1 MPQAQTSELNLN
13 EILRQV
19 AREKDIDLERW
30 IAALEDAMAS
40 AAKKQ
45 HRIKEPVRSRLDR
58 ETGRFEAF
66 IVKKVVSEVEDPL
79 AEWTVEE
86 AQDHKTGAQVGDE
99 IHLPIPTDG
108 LGRIAAQSAKQVLYQ
123 RVREAERENI
133 YNEYI
138 DRVGEVLNGTVKRFE
153 RGDIVVDLGRTEAV
167 VPRSEQ
173 ARHERY
179 SQGERIRAVIVE
191 VHKQPKGPQ
200 IVLSRTDPR
209 LLVKLFETEV
219 PEIYDG
225 TVVIKNAVRA
235 PGERAKVAV
244 YSRERDVD
252 PVGACVGMKGS
263 RVQSIIRELRGEKI
277 DIIEY
282 SDDLVTFAQSALA
295 PAKITR
301 VSVTH
306 QGEVPHLDVIVE
318 DEQLSLA
325 IGKRGQNVRLASE
338 LIGARIDIKSESDV
352 KDEVADALARML
364 QTAIG
369 PAPAAAVDLSQAPGV
384 TPELREALEAAGLGT
399 AESLHERGR
408 EALLEVPGLDEELAD
423 GLIAWAGE
431 QAAMAAEAAAAQQ
444 SAAGRAEIGVTFRK
458 PETTSSMGDEAFM
471 AALSRAF
478 QESEAQRATRDAG
491 VAAAEA
497 EASENAAM
505 DGRAAEEAEEAK
517 QAEEAAER
525 ESAAAAVATTAPAT
539 TPATPADTEA
549 AAITPSSAAADDT
562 AGAGAPAEAAGQESK
577 R

>member
-1 MPQAQTSELNLN
+1 MPQAQTAEINLN

-30 IAALEDAMAS
+30 ISALEDAMAS

-45 HRIKEPVRSRLDR
+45 HRIKEPVRAHLDR
-58 ETGRFEAF
+58 ETGKFDAF
-66 IVKKVVSEVEDPL
+66 IVKKVVEAVEDPL

-86 AQDHKTGAQVGDE
+86 AQDHKADAAVGDE
-99 IHLPIPTDG
+99 IHLPISTDG
-108 LGRIAAQSAKQVLYQ
+108 LGRIAAQNAKQVLYQ
-123 RVREAERENI
+123 RVREAERENV

-153 RGDIVVDLGRTEAV
+153 RGDIIIDLGRTEAV

-179 SQGERIRAVIVE
+179 SQGERIRAVIVD

-306 QGEVPHLDVIVE
+306 QGDVPHLDVIVE

-364 QTAIG
+364 QTALSSM
-369 PAPAAAVDLSQAPGV
+369 PTPPRVEVDVDAAPGLAPV
-384 TPELREALEAAGLGT
+384 VSTALREAGFGSIDALAATDAEALLALGFDELSQDE
-399 AESLHERGR
+399 AESLVSWAKEQVEKRQA
-408 EALLEVPGLDEELAD
+408 ELDVGPFKAP
-423 GLIAWAGE
+423 E
-431 QAAMAAEAAAAQQ
+431 QAAQGKGGGMA
-444 SAAGRAEIGVTFRK
+444 
-458 PETTSSMGDEAFM
+458 DEDFM

-478 QESEAQRATRDAG
+478 AESEQQRASATALLDDEQP
-491 VAAAEA
+491 AAEGET
-497 EASENAAM
+497 EAT
-505 DGRAAEEAEEAK
+505 AEEPRPDEAE
-517 QAEEAAER
+517 
-525 ESAAAAVATTAPAT
+525 
-539 TPATPADTEA
+539 
-549 AAITPSSAAADDT
+549 
-562 AGAGAPAEAAGQESK
+562 
-577 R
+577 

>member
-1 MPQAQTSELNLN
+1 MPQAQTSEVNLN

-45 HRIKEPVRSRLDR
+45 HHIKEPVRSHLDR
-58 ETGRFEAF
+58 ETGKFDAF
-66 IVKKVVSEVEDPL
+66 IVKKVVETVEDPL

-86 AQDHKTGAQVGDE
+86 ARDHKADAQVGDE
-99 IHLPIPTDG
+99 IHLPISTDG
-108 LGRIAAQSAKQVLYQ
+108 LGRIAAQNAKQVLYQ

-167 VPRSEQ
+167 VPRAEQ

-277 DIIEY
+277 DIIEH

-338 LIGARIDIKSESDV
+338 LIGCRIDIKSESDV

-364 QTAIG
+364 QNAVGGTA
-369 PAPAAAVDLSQAPGV
+369 APAAGAALVDAPGM
-384 TPELREALEAAGLGT
+384 TPELAAALEAAGLGT
-399 AESLHERGR
+399 VDTLLESGRDEMLAVPGIDEERAD
-408 EALLEVPGLDEELAD
+408 ALL
-423 GLIAWAGE
+423 AWADE
-431 QAAMAAEAAAAQQ
+431 QQKKQQ
-444 SAAGRAEIGVTFRK
+444 ESADREIGRAFRA
-458 PETTSSMGDEAFM
+458 PEPSSSMGDEDFM
-471 AALSRAF
+471 AVLSRAF
-478 QESEAQRATRDAG
+478 AESEQQRATVAQQREDEEA
-491 VAAAEA
+491 AAAE
-497 EASENAAM
+497 
-505 DGRAAEEAEEAK
+505 D
-517 QAEEAAER
+517 
-525 ESAAAAVATTAPAT
+525 SAAA
-539 TPATPADTEA
+539 TE
-549 AAITPSSAAADDT
+549 
-562 AGAGAPAEAAGQESK
+562 ESGGES
-577 R
+577 

>member
-1 MPQAQTSELNLN
+1 MPQAQTAELNLN

-30 IAALEDAMAS
+30 ISALEDAMAS

-45 HRIKEPVRSRLDR
+45 HRIKEPVRAHLDR
-58 ETGRFEAF
+58 ETGKFDAF
-66 IVKKVVSEVEDPL
+66 IVKKVVETVEDPL

-86 AQDHKTGAQVGDE
+86 ARDHKADAEVGDE
-99 IHLPIPTDG
+99 IHLPISTDG
-108 LGRIAAQSAKQVLYQ
+108 LGRIAAQNAKQVLYQ

-138 DRVGEVLNGTVKRFE
+138 DRVGEILNGTVKRFE
-153 RGDIVVDLGRTEAV
+153 RGDVIVDLGRTEAV

-179 SQGERIRAVIVE
+179 SQGERIRAVIVD

-338 LIGARIDIKSESDV
+338 LIGSRIDIKSESDV

-364 QTAIG
+364 QTAMAQTPG
-369 PAPAAAVDLSQAPGV
+369 PRQADVLSAPGVAAAAAEQLQEAGYGDVEALADAEPEALLALEIEGFDQRPGGSPDRVGEGAARAADGEPGHRSLPRPRGGAPAAA
-384 TPELREALEAAGLGT
+384 
-399 AESLHERGR
+399 
-408 EALLEVPGLDEELAD
+408 
-423 GLIAWAGE
+423 
-431 QAAMAAEAAAAQQ
+431 
-444 SAAGRAEIGVTFRK
+444 
-458 PETTSSMGDEAFM
+458 SMGDEDFM

-478 QESEAQRATRDAG
+478 AESEQQQRQQRAPPLSAATRSTAG
-491 VAAAEA
+491 
-497 EASENAAM
+497 
-505 DGRAAEEAEEAK
+505 EAEEVRS
-517 QAEEAAER
+517 EDN
-525 ESAAAAVATTAPAT
+525 ES
-539 TPATPADTEA
+539 
-549 AAITPSSAAADDT
+549 
-562 AGAGAPAEAAGQESK
+562 
-577 R
+577 

>member
-1 MPQAQTSELNLN
+1 MAQAQTADININ

-30 IAALEDAMAS
+30 IGALEDAMAS

-45 HRIKEPVRSRLDR
+45 HRIKEPVRAHLDR
-58 ETGRFEAF
+58 ETGKFEAF
-66 IVKKVVSEVEDPL
+66 IVKQVVETVEDPL

-86 AQDHKTGAQVGDE
+86 ARDHKAKAEVGDE
-99 IHLPIPTDG
+99 IRLPISTDG

-123 RVREAERENI
+123 RVREAERENV
-133 YNEYI
+133 YNEFI

-167 VPRSEQ
+167 VPRHEQ

-179 SQGERIRAVIVE
+179 SQGERIRAVIVD

-225 TVVIKNAVRA
+225 TVVIKAAVRA

-301 VSVTH
+301 VSITH

-364 QTAIG
+364 QTAFG
-369 PAPAAAVDLSQAPGV
+369 DMQAERASADLEVAEAPGV
-384 TPELREALEAAGLGT
+384 DADLAEALANAGFGAIDDLSEADIDAL
-399 AESLHERGR
+399 AEVEGMTLER
-408 EALLEVPGLDEELAD
+408 AKELQ
-423 GLIAWAGE
+423 AWAADQSE
-431 QAAMAAEAAAAQQ
+431 RRTNTAAAEFTAGFEEPAATATMAD
-444 SAAGRAEIGVTFRK
+444 S
-458 PETTSSMGDEAFM
+458 DFM
-471 AALSRAF
+471 AALSKAF
-478 QESEAQRATRDAG
+478 QESERQRSTSLDDESDPLPLRNLEDAG
-491 VAAAEA
+491 DGEPVASRE
-497 EASENAAM
+497 
-505 DGRAAEEAEEAK
+505 DG
-517 QAEEAAER
+517 
-525 ESAAAAVATTAPAT
+525 
-539 TPATPADTEA
+539 TE
-549 AAITPSSAAADDT
+549 
-562 AGAGAPAEAAGQESK
+562 G
-577 R
+577 

>member
-1 MPQAQTSELNLN
+1 MPQAQAADVNLN

-19 AREKDIDLERW
+19 AREKDIDLDRW
-30 IAALEDAMAS
+30 IGALEDAMAS

-45 HRIKEPVRSRLDR
+45 HRIKEPVRAHLDR
-58 ETGRFEAF
+58 ETGKFEAF
-66 IVKKVVSEVEDPL
+66 IVKKVVEEVEDPL
-79 AEWTVEE
+79 AEWTVDE
-86 AQDHKTGAQVGDE
+86 AQDHKKGAKVGDE
-99 IHLPIPTDG
+99 VHLPIPTDG

-138 DRVGEVLNGTVKRFE
+138 DRVGEVVNGTVKRFE
-153 RGDIVVDLGRTEAV
+153 RGDIIVDLGRTEAIA
-167 VPRSEQ
+167 PRMEQ

-179 SQGERIRAVIVE
+179 SQGERIRAVIVD

-306 QGEVPHLDVIVE
+306 HGEVPHLDVIVE

-338 LIGARIDIKSESDV
+338 LIGCRIDIKSESDV

-364 QTAIG
+364 QTALSG
-369 PAPAAAVDLSQAPGV
+369 VEAAAAPEQVQDITAVAGV
-384 TPELREALEAAGLGT
+384 TPEIAEGLIEAGLDTVDALLDASRSQLLAVEGIDEALADRLGDWAQEQSAQREADAAEIGKAFRAPEAGG
-399 AESLHERGR
+399 G
-408 EALLEVPGLDEELAD
+408 
-423 GLIAWAGE
+423 
-431 QAAMAAEAAAAQQ
+431 AAMA
-444 SAAGRAEIGVTFRK
+444 
-458 PETTSSMGDEAFM
+458 DEDFM

-478 QESEAQRATRDAG
+478 QESEQQRTTSVQWPG
-491 VAAAEA
+491 
-497 EASENAAM
+497 
-505 DGRAAEEAEEAK
+505 EEE
-517 QAEEAAER
+517 
-525 ESAAAAVATTAPAT
+525 
-539 TPATPADTEA
+539 
-549 AAITPSSAAADDT
+549 
-562 AGAGAPAEAAGQESK
+562 GAGEEQPAATEDEP
-577 R
+577 RE

>member
-1 MPQAQTSELNLN
+1 MPQAQTTELNLN

-58 ETGRFEAF
+58 DTGRFEAF

-369 PAPAAAVDLSQAPGV
+369 PAAAPAADLGEAPGV
-384 TPELREALEAAGLGT
+384 TPEIRATLEAAGLGT
-399 AESLHERGR
+399 AESLHERGL
-408 EALLEVPGLDEELAD
+408 EGVALLELPGVDEELAAS
-423 GLIAWAGE
+423 LVAWAGE
-431 QAAMAAEAAAAQQ
+431 QAELAAAAAAAAAEQ
-444 SAAGRAEIGVTFRK
+444 SAAGRGDIGVTFRK
-458 PETTSSMGDEAFM
+458 PETSSSMGDEAFM

-497 EASENAAM
+497 EASASANAAFAPET
-505 DGRAAEEAEEAK
+505 RE
-517 QAEEAAER
+517 AEEAAER
-525 ESAAAAVATTAPAT
+525 ASEEAAGESAGTAL
-539 TPATPADTEA
+539 PATPE
-549 AAITPSSAAADDT
+549 TPETPEND
-562 AGAGAPAEAAGQESK
+562 ESG

>member
-1 MPQAQTSELNLN
+1 MPQAQKAPTAEINLN

-30 IAALEDAMAS
+30 ISALEDAMAS

-45 HRIKEPVRSRLDR
+45 HRIKEPVRAHLDR
-58 ETGRFEAF
+58 ETGKFDAF
-66 IVKKVVSEVEDPL
+66 IVKQVVETVEDPL

-86 AQDHKTGAQVGDE
+86 ARDHKANAEVGDE
-99 IHLPIPTDG
+99 IHLPISTDG
-108 LGRIAAQSAKQVLYQ
+108 LGRIAAQNAKQVLYQ
-123 RVREAERENI
+123 RVREAERENV

-153 RGDIVVDLGRTEAV
+153 RGDIIIDLGRTEAV

-338 LIGARIDIKSESDV
+338 LIGCRIDIKSESDV

-364 QTAIG
+364 QTAMSQTPG
-369 PAPAAAVDLSQAPGV
+369 PKQADVLAAPGLSAAAADRLQEAGFGDV
-384 TPELREALEAAGLGT
+384 EAL
-399 AESLHERGR
+399 AETEP
-408 EALLEVPGLDEELAD
+408 EALLGLEIEDFDHGQAES
-423 GLIAWAGE
+423 LIAWAQE
-431 QAAMAAEAAAAQQ
+431 QREQRMANLDIGPFRTPEAAAPAP
-444 SAAGRAEIGVTFRK
+444 AG
-458 PETTSSMGDEAFM
+458 MGDEDFM

-478 QESEAQRATRDAG
+478 AESEQQRASTAQPFGGD
-491 VAAAEA
+491 E
-497 EASENAAM
+497 E
-505 DGRAAEEAEEAK
+505 AAEEAEVRS
-517 QAEEAAER
+517 EEN
-525 ESAAAAVATTAPAT
+525 ES
-539 TPATPADTEA
+539 
-549 AAITPSSAAADDT
+549 
-562 AGAGAPAEAAGQESK
+562 
-577 R
+577 

>member
-1 MPQAQTSELNLN
+1 MPQAQTADVNLN

-19 AREKDIDLERW
+19 AREKDIDLDRW

-45 HRIKEPVRSRLDR
+45 HRIKEPVRAHLDR
-58 ETGRFEAF
+58 ETGKFDAF
-66 IVKKVVSEVEDPL
+66 IVKKVVEEVEDPL

-86 AQDHKTGAQVGDE
+86 ALDHKADAKVGDE
-99 IHLPIPTDG
+99 IHFPISTEG

-123 RVREAERENI
+123 RVREAERENV
-133 YNEYI
+133 YNEFI

-153 RGDIVVDLGRTEAV
+153 RGDIIVDLGRTEAV

-179 SQGERIRAVIVE
+179 SQGERIRAVIVD

-219 PEIYDG
+219 PEIYDS

-306 QGEVPHLDVIVE
+306 QGEIPHLDVIVE

-338 LIGARIDIKSESDV
+338 LISCRIDIKSESDV

-364 QTAIG
+364 QNAIG
-369 PAPAAAVDLSQAPGV
+369 GTAEAAAASDVSMAPGV
-384 TPELREALEAAGLGT
+384 SEELAALLDEAGLGDADAI
-399 AESLHERGR
+399 AESGR
-408 EALLEVPGLDEELAD
+408 DALLAVEGMDEELAD
-423 GLIAWAGE
+423 SLVEWADDQVRVRE
-431 QAAMAAEAAAAQQ
+431 EAA
-444 SAAGRAEIGVTFRK
+444 GAEIGATFRAPAAK
-458 PETTSSMGDEAFM
+458 SGGMGDDDFM

-478 QESEAQRATRDAG
+478 QESEQQRASRGPAEEEEAG
-491 VAAAEA
+491 VAAG
-497 EASENAAM
+497 
-505 DGRAAEEAEEAK
+505 DEEEQREE
-517 QAEEAAER
+517 
-525 ESAAAAVATTAPAT
+525 
-539 TPATPADTEA
+539 
-549 AAITPSSAAADDT
+549 
-562 AGAGAPAEAAGQESK
+562 
-577 R
+577 

>member
-1 MPQAQTSELNLN
+1 MPQAQTAEINFN

-30 IAALEDAMAS
+30 IGALEDAMAS

-45 HRIKEPVRSRLDR
+45 HRIKEPVRARLDR
-58 ETGRFEAF
+58 ESGKFEAF
-66 IVKKVVSEVEDPL
+66 IVKKVVEAVEDPL

-86 AQDHKTGAQVGDE
+86 ARDHKPNAEIGDE
-99 IHLPIPTDG
+99 ILLPIPTDG

-153 RGDIVVDLGRTEAV
+153 RGDIIVDLGRTEAV

-179 SQGERIRAVIVE
+179 SQGERIRAVIVD

-306 QGEVPHLDVIVE
+306 AGETPHLDVIVE

-338 LIGARIDIKSESDV
+338 LIGCRIDIKSESDV

-364 QTAIG
+364 QNALG
-369 PAPAAAVDLSQAPGV
+369 GGAAAAPGEMSLAAAPGV
-384 TPELREALEAAGLGT
+384 DAELATSLLEAGIVDA
-399 AESLHERGR
+399 
-408 EALLEVPGLDEELAD
+408 EALLQAVEADPDALLAVEGMDEDLAAS
-423 GLIAWAGE
+423 LTEWA
-431 QAAMAAEAAAAQQ
+431 QARVKERDDRT
-444 SAAGRAEIGVTFRK
+444 GAEIGALFRAPEK
-458 PETTSSMGDEAFM
+458 PSTSMGDEDFM

-478 QESEAQRATRDAG
+478 QESEQQRASKTD
-491 VAAAEA
+491 
-497 EASENAAM
+497 
-505 DGRAAEEAEEAK
+505 DGET
-517 QAEEAAER
+517 QAERKSEEPR
-525 ESAAAAVATTAPAT
+525 E
-539 TPATPADTEA
+539 E
-549 AAITPSSAAADDT
+549 
-562 AGAGAPAEAAGQESK
+562 
-577 R
+577 

>member
-1 MPQAQTSELNLN
+1 MAQAQTAEVNLN

-30 IAALEDAMAS
+30 ISALEDAMAS

-45 HRIKEPVRSRLDR
+45 HRIKEPVRAHLDR
-58 ETGRFEAF
+58 ESGKFDAF
-66 IVKKVVSEVEDPL
+66 IVKQVVETVEDPL

-86 AQDHKTGAQVGDE
+86 ARDHKSNAEVGDE
-99 IHLPIPTDG
+99 IHLPISTDG
-108 LGRIAAQSAKQVLYQ
+108 LGRIAAQNAKQVLYQ

-138 DRVGEVLNGTVKRFE
+138 DRVGEILNGTVKRFE
-153 RGDIVVDLGRTEAV
+153 RGDIIIDLGRTEAV

-244 YSRERDVD
+244 YSRERDVA

-301 VSVTH
+301 VSVKH
-306 QGEVPHLDVIVE
+306 ENDGIPHLDVIVE
-318 DEQLSLA
+318 DAQLSLA

-338 LIGARIDIKSESDV
+338 LIGCKIDIKSESDV

-369 PAPAAAVDLSQAPGV
+369 GPAPGSRPSADVGIAPGV
-384 TPELREALEAAGLGT
+384 STEVADRLREA
-399 AESLHERGR
+399 
-408 EALLEVPGLDEELAD
+408 
-423 GLIAWAGE
+423 
-431 QAAMAAEAAAAQQ
+431 
-444 SAAGRAEIGVTFRK
+444 
-458 PETTSSMGDEAFM
+458 
-471 AALSRAF
+471 
-478 QESEAQRATRDAG
+478 
-491 VAAAEA
+491 
-497 EASENAAM
+497 
-505 DGRAAEEAEEAK
+505 
-517 QAEEAAER
+517 
-525 ESAAAAVATTAPAT
+525 
-539 TPATPADTEA
+539 
-549 AAITPSSAAADDT
+549 
-562 AGAGAPAEAAGQESK
+562 
-577 R
+577 

>member
-1 MPQAQTSELNLN
+1 MPQAQTADVNLN

-19 AREKDIDLERW
+19 AREKDIDLDRW

-45 HRIKEPVRSRLDR
+45 HRIKEPVRAHLDR
-58 ETGRFEAF
+58 ETGKFEAF
-66 IVKKVVSEVEDPL
+66 IVKKVVEEVEDPL
-79 AEWTVEE
+79 AEWTVDE
-86 AQDHKTGAQVGDE
+86 ALDHKPNAQVGDE
-99 IHLPIPTDG
+99 VHLPIPTDG

-138 DRVGEVLNGTVKRFE
+138 DRVGEVVNGTVKRFE
-153 RGDIVVDLGRTEAV
+153 RGDIIVDLGRTEAI

-179 SQGERIRAVIVE
+179 SQGERIRAVIVD

-306 QGEVPHLDVIVE
+306 HGEYPHLDVIVE

-338 LIGARIDIKSESDV
+338 LIGCRIDIKSESDV

-364 QTAIG
+364 QTAMSG
-369 PAPAAAVDLSQAPGV
+369 GGPAAAAPVPQDITAVAGV
-384 TPELREALEAAGLGT
+384 TEEIANALREAGLDTVDSLLDASRSTLLAVEGVDEAIADRLGDW
-399 AESLHERGR
+399 AQEQSARR
-408 EALLEVPGLDEELAD
+408 EADA
-423 GLIAWAGE
+423 
-431 QAAMAAEAAAAQQ
+431 
-444 SAAGRAEIGVTFRK
+444 AEIGKAFRA
-458 PETTSSMGDEAFM
+458 PDSSSNSMGDEDFM

-478 QESEAQRATRDAG
+478 QESEQQRTSVRWPG
-491 VAAAEA
+491 E
-497 EASENAAM
+497 E
-505 DGRAAEEAEEAK
+505 DGEE
-517 QAEEAAER
+517 Q
-525 ESAAAAVATTAPAT
+525 
-539 TPATPADTEA
+539 
-549 AAITPSSAAADDT
+549 PSST
-562 AGAGAPAEAAGQESK
+562 EEEPRKTE
-577 R
+577 

>member
-1 MPQAQTSELNLN
+1 MAQAQTAEINLN

-30 IAALEDAMAS
+30 IGALEDAMAS

-45 HRIKEPVRSRLDR
+45 HRIKEPVRAHLDR
-58 ETGRFEAF
+58 ETGHFDAF
-66 IVKKVVSEVEDPL
+66 IVKKVVEEVEDPL

-86 AQDHKTGAQVGDE
+86 ALDHKAGAKVGDE

-133 YNEYI
+133 YNEFI

-153 RGDIVVDLGRTEAV
+153 RGDIIVDLGRTEAV

-225 TVVIKNAVRA
+225 TVVIKAAVRA

-277 DIIEY
+277 DIIEW

-364 QTAIG
+364 QTAMGG
-369 PAPAAAVDLSQAPGV
+369 PAAPVEEVLDLATAPGLD
-384 TPELREALEAAGLGT
+384 TDSAAQLEAAGFGT
-399 AESLHERGR
+399 LEAIAEAGAD
-408 EALLEVPGLDEELAD
+408 ALAEVPAVGTLDRAQAIHD
-423 GLIAWAGE
+423 WAKEQLDLGE
-431 QAAMAAEAAAAQQ
+431 KRRA
-444 SAAGRAEIGVTFRK
+444 AEIGSGLSLPK
-458 PETTSSMGDEAFM
+458 KSDSSMGDEDFM

-478 QESEAQRATRDAG
+478 QESEAQRAG
-491 VAAAEA
+491 VAKPDEDNPEA
-497 EASENAAM
+497 PEAP
-505 DGRAAEEAEEAK
+505 EAK
-517 QAEEAAER
+517 
-525 ESAAAAVATTAPAT
+525 T
-539 TPATPADTEA
+539 
-549 AAITPSSAAADDT
+549 
-562 AGAGAPAEAAGQESK
+562 AGQEPEEP
-577 R
+577 

>member
-1 MPQAQTSELNLN
+1 MPQAQTAELNFN

-19 AREKDIDLERW
+19 AREKDIDLDRW
-30 IAALEDAMAS
+30 IAAIEDAMAS

-45 HRIKEPVRSRLDR
+45 HRIKEPVRASLDR
-58 ETGRFEAF
+58 ETGHFAAF
-66 IVKKVVSEVEDPL
+66 IVKKVVETVEDPL
-79 AEWTVEE
+79 AEWTVDE
-86 AQDHKTGAQVGDE
+86 ARDHKDDAQVGDE
-99 IHLPIPTDG
+99 IHLPISTEG

-123 RVREAERENI
+123 RVREAERENV

-153 RGDIVVDLGRTEAV
+153 RGDIIVDLGRTEAI
-167 VPRSEQ
+167 VPRNEQ

-179 SQGERIRAVIVE
+179 SQGERIRAVIVD

-225 TVVIKNAVRA
+225 TVVIKAAVRA

-277 DIIEY
+277 DIIEH

-352 KDEVADALARML
+352 KDEVAGALARML
-364 QTAIG
+364 SDALGGDAAPEALDLTTAPEID
-369 PAPAAAVDLSQAPGV
+369 ADAAARLIAAGYG
-384 TPELREALEAAGLGT
+384 TLEAI
-399 AESLHERGR
+399 
-408 EALLEVPGLDEELAD
+408 LEVDVDGLAEAADLGLDRAQGLQDWARELAAEQERRRTEELA
-423 GLIAWAGE
+423 AG
-431 QAAMAAEAAAAQQ
+431 MSFPKAQ
-444 SAAGRAEIGVTFRK
+444 
-458 PETTSSMGDEAFM
+458 PTSSMADDDFL
-471 AALSRAF
+471 AALSKAF
-478 QESEAQRATRDAG
+478 QESEASRATASAQLDGPSAAG
-491 VAAAEA
+491 AAPAAE
-497 EASENAAM
+497 
-505 DGRAAEEAEEAK
+505 G
-517 QAEEAAER
+517 
-525 ESAAAAVATTAPAT
+525 
-539 TPATPADTEA
+539 
-549 AAITPSSAAADDT
+549 T
-562 AGAGAPAEAAGQESK
+562 AGAGGEPDGE
-577 R
+577 

>member
-58 ETGRFEAF
+58 DTGRFEAF

-369 PAPAAAVDLSQAPGV
+369 PAVAPVADIGEAPGV
-384 TPELREALEAAGLGT
+384 TPELRATLEAAGLGT
-399 AESLHERGR
+399 AESLHERGL
-408 EALLEVPGLDEELAD
+408 EGVVLLELPGIDEELAA
-423 GLIAWAGE
+423 GLVAWAGE
-431 QAAMAAEAAAAQQ
+431 QVALAAAAAAEQ
-444 SAAGRAEIGVTFRK
+444 SAAGRSDIGVTFRK
-458 PETTSSMGDEAFM
+458 PEPTSSMGDEDFM

-497 EASENAAM
+497 EASAAAAAAEREA
-505 DGRAAEEAEEAK
+505 RAAEEGPEDAENPED
-517 QAEEAAER
+517 R
-525 ESAAAAVATTAPAT
+525 EDSESSAAVADAAPDGAAT
-539 TPATPADTEA
+539 GEAT
-549 AAITPSSAAADDT
+549 
-562 AGAGAPAEAAGQESK
+562 GESEK
-577 R
+577 

>member
-1 MPQAQTSELNLN
+1 MPQAQAADVNLN

-19 AREKDIDLERW
+19 AREKDIDLDRW
-30 IAALEDAMAS
+30 IGALEDAMAS

-45 HRIKEPVRSRLDR
+45 HRIKEPVRAHLDR
-58 ETGRFEAF
+58 ETGKFDAF
-66 IVKKVVSEVEDPL
+66 IVKKVVEEVEDPL
-79 AEWTVEE
+79 AEWTVDE
-86 AQDHKTGAQVGDE
+86 AQDHKPGAQVGDE
-99 IHLPIPTDG
+99 VHLPIPTDG

-138 DRVGEVLNGTVKRFE
+138 DRVGEVVNGTVKRFE
-153 RGDIVVDLGRTEAV
+153 RGDIIVDLGRTEAI
-167 VPRSEQ
+167 VPRMEQ

-179 SQGERIRAVIVE
+179 SQGERIRAVIVD

-306 QGEVPHLDVIVE
+306 HGEVPHLDVIVE

-338 LIGARIDIKSESDV
+338 LIGSRIDIKSESDV

-364 QTAIG
+364 QTAMSG
-369 PAPAAAVDLSQAPGV
+369 VEAAAAATPERREDITSVAGV
-384 TPELREALEAAGLGT
+384 TPEVAAGLLEAGLDTVDALLDASRSTLLAVEGVDEALADRLGDWAQEQSAKREADVAEIGKAFRAPEAAGGGT
-399 AESLHERGR
+399 
-408 EALLEVPGLDEELAD
+408 
-423 GLIAWAGE
+423 
-431 QAAMAAEAAAAQQ
+431 
-444 SAAGRAEIGVTFRK
+444 
-458 PETTSSMGDEAFM
+458 SMGDEDFM

-478 QESEAQRATRDAG
+478 QESEQQRSTVKWPG
-491 VAAAEA
+491 E
-497 EASENAAM
+497 E
-505 DGRAAEEAEEAK
+505 GAEEQPAASDEEP
-517 QAEEAAER
+517 R
-525 ESAAAAVATTAPAT
+525 EG
-539 TPATPADTEA
+539 E
-549 AAITPSSAAADDT
+549 
-562 AGAGAPAEAAGQESK
+562 
-577 R
+577 